1 MNSLGIVTPLRS
13 GILHPVNAVII
24 SIGTELVT
32 GQCVDTNSA
41 WLSGE
46 ISRFATQI
54 VEHVTVGDDAD
65 RLERTI
71 RRAVGDAD
79 IVIMTGGLG
88 PTADDITRG
97 ALAAAIGKPLE
108 ENAEALDQIRTLF
121 ERWQRP
127 MSDAN
132 RVQAMVPRGCE
143 VIPNGR
149 GTAPGIRYRGEQT
162 QVFALPGV
170 PSEMKAM
177 FAAAIEPVIS
187 AATGGSA
194 TVTARLLCY
203 GIHEAKVGELL
214 ADLMDRTRN
223 PLVGTTASE
232 AVISVRVMARSTNPE
247 EARRL
252 LEADLAEIRTRLGR
266 AVFGEGDESLQEV
279 VARLLVQQGKT
290 VATAESCTGGLLAKR
305 FTDIPGSSAYF
316 LRGYVTYS
324 NEAKSSLLQV
334 SPELIDTHGAV
345 SEPVARAMASGCRT
359 LAGTDLAM
367 SITGIAGPDG
377 GNPPDKPVGLVYIG
391 LADLKGVEVRRVLLS
406 DHLNRREIRDRS
418 CKSALNLL
426 RLRLLGFEPC

>member
-1 MNSLGIVTPLRS
+1 MD
-13 GILHPVNAVII
+13 AVII
-24 SIGTELVT
+24 SVGTELVT

-46 ISRFATQI
+46 ISRFAVRI

-71 RRAVGDAD
+71 RRAIGDAD

-97 ALAAAIGKPLE
+97 ALADAIGKPLE

-177 FAAAIEPVIS
+177 FTAAIEPVIS

-194 TVTARLLCY
+194 TVTARLLCF

-232 AVISVRVMARSTNPE
+232 AVISVRVMARMQILRKPGGFSRPIWLRFAPDWGGRCSVKVMNHCRRSWPGCWFSR
-247 EARRL
+247 ARPSRRRN
-252 LEADLAEIRTRLGR
+252 LARVGCWPSGSRTSRAAARIFYAGMSRTRTRPRIRFFRCRPNSLTRMGR
-266 AVFGEGDESLQEV
+266 SASRSHGRWRPDVERSPV
-279 VARLLVQQGKT
+279 RILL
-290 VATAESCTGGLLAKR
+290 CR
-305 FTDIPGSSAYF
+305 
-316 LRGYVTYS
+316 
-324 NEAKSSLLQV
+324 
-334 SPELIDTHGAV
+334 SPESRDQTAGIRRTSRSVWSTSGWPTQRV
-345 SEPVARAMASGCRT
+345 S
-359 LAGTDLAM
+359 
-367 SITGIAGPDG
+367 
-377 GNPPDKPVGLVYIG
+377 K
-391 LADLKGVEVRRVLLS
+391 
-406 DHLNRREIRDRS
+406 
-418 CKSALNLL
+418 
-426 RLRLLGFEPC
+426 